1 MEMWK
6 YRVVGSVA
14 ALLLLLAIVVP
25 FTQTQTQ
32 SARDKAAMAEDA
44 GPLVGGISDSPMGQ
58 ENDLDVI
65 ALARFAVSEHNNK
78 ANALLEFENVVKVK
92 KQTVAGT
99 MHYITIRVT
108 EGGAKKL
115 YEAKV
120 WEKPWENFKKLEE
133 FKLVEDVPS
142 A

>member
-25 FTQTQTQ
+25 FTQTRTQ

-44 GPLVGGISDSPMGQ
+44 GPLVGGIKDSPMGQ

-78 ANALLEFENVVKVK
+78 AARPSFARICSYGVDAAINRTWFSVFSCNIKNKSASC
-92 KQTVAGT
+92 
-99 MHYITIRVT
+99 
-108 EGGAKKL
+108 KL
-115 YEAKV
+115 
-120 WEKPWENFKKLEE
+120 F
-133 FKLVEDVPS
+133 
-142 A
+142 

>member
-1 MEMWK
+1 MEIWK

-14 ALLLLLAIVVP
+14 SLLLLLAVVLP
-25 FTQTQTQ
+25 FTQTDNKKVGM
-32 SARDKAAMAEDA
+32 ADDK
-44 GPLVGGISDSPMGQ
+44 GPLAGGIYDSPVGH
-58 ENDLDVI
+58 ENDLNVI
-65 ALARFAVSEHNNK
+65 DLARFAVSEHNKK

-92 KQTVAGT
+92 QQVVSGA
-99 MHYITIRVT
+99 MYYITLQVK

-120 WEKPWENFKKLEE
+120 WEKQWENFKELKE
-133 FKLVEDVPS
+133 FKPVEGGAS